1 MYKIILCIYFICIY
15 VIFYMY
21 IFMHTCA
28 YMHTGR
34 QAGIRTYIYTYIHT
48 YIHTYVHTSIHTY
61 MHTYTYVCKKC
72 NLYADCNRIISIN
85 FQNYNEVM
93 AWFLVILNIN
103 ITNDSACCDFC
114 LHYQNISILHALIF
128 ASLIRLSNFNGLLT
142 LNQMLTLKGI

>member
-1 MYKIILCIYFICIY
+1 MYIL
-15 VIFYMY
+15 YMY
-21 IFMHTCA
+21 ICNFLYVYIYA
-28 YMHTGR
+28 YMRIHAYR
-34 QAGIRTYIYTYIHT
+34 QAGRHTYIHIYIHT